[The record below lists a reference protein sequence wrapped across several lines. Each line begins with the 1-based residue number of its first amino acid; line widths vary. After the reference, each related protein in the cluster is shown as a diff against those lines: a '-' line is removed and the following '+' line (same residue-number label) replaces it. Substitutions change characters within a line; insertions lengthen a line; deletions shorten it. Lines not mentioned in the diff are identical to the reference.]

1 MKGSKLIKKDAPYY
15 IALSNAYAHLEEF
28 SADPDPTNE
37 VSNDCT
43 KIGEAKQPSKF
54 KSIAA
59 TRRQTRKQQYISD
72 MKEDGLIDMYIVKAE
87 DERTSLAK
95 MSPRNKNHS
104 DKANV
109 KPSLLERGLGLGQT
123 VATAA
128 RRLLQQVKKCGR
140 KRVRFDGSCLCKH
153 SAPATK
159 R

>member
-1 MKGSKLIKKDAPYY
+1 MKGSKLIKKAAPYY

-28 SADPDPTNE
+28 SADPDPANE

-54 KSIAA
+54 KAMAA
-59 TRRQTRKQQYISD
+59 AHRKTRNQQYISD
-72 MKEDGLIDMYIVKAE
+72 MNDNGIIDMWISKAE
-87 DERTSLAK
+87 DERTSFAK
-95 MSPRNKNHS
+95 MIPRNKNHS

-128 RRLLQQVKKCGR
+128 R
-140 KRVRFDGSCLCKH
+140 
-153 SAPATK
+153 
-159 R
+159 